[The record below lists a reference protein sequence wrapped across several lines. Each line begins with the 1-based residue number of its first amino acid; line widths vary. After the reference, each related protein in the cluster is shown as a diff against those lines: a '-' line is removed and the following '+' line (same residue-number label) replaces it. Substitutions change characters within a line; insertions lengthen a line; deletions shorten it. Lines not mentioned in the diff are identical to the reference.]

1 MLQCVRYLRD
11 VVQRVIFVAGL
22 AAQLVDYGDQPVHLV
37 VLVLLSVPFRVCLGG
52 HIARQ
57 VVREALRRAVG
68 IGHLLQQA
76 FGGVGEGCS
85 VAQRV
90 GFAGEV
96 AQRVVGIGG
105 LTVQLI
111 HHGDEAVDIVVLVL
125 LCVAFRVGL
134 GNHIARQIVGKGL
147 RCAVGVGHL
156 LQQAFGGVGTPKII
170 L

>member
-1 MLQCVRYLRD
+1 MKLEQSDAELFYQLWFPLLDFVNRKHHVCPETETIG
-11 VVQRVIFVAGL
+11 QRKGIDARNAKKTLGCL
-22 AAQLVDYGDQPVHLV
+22 LLYAARFDAY
-37 VLVLLSVPFRVCLGG
+37 
-52 HIARQ
+52 
-57 VVREALRRAVG
+57 
-68 IGHLLQQA
+68 
-76 FGGVGEGCS
+76 
-85 VAQRV
+85 
-90 GFAGEV
+90 
-96 AQRVVGIGG
+96 G